1 MMRVALGRTGLQVHP
16 LCLGGNVFGWSANA
30 AQSQE
35 VLTAYESAGGNFIDT
50 ADMYSQWHAGNKGGE
65 SETIIGDWMRT
76 RGNRSEMVIATKVA
90 KLDTRPGLSAANI
103 AAAAEDS
110 LRRLGTD
117 YIDIYYAHHD
127 DEKIPLEESLTAFND
142 LVVAGK
148 VRYLAASNY
157 SAARLEEALKIS
169 RDLGMSEYL
178 LLQPNYNAIVRDEY
192 EGDLMAVAVKEDIPV
207 LPYFSLAAGF
217 LTGKYQPGVEV
228 DSMRADDMP
237 DYKNDRGW
245 AILNALTDIANHE
258 NCSVAAAALGWLRA
272 QPGVV
277 TPIASA
283 RTTEQLAQILP
294 LVELSAEQVARVNA
308 L

>member
-1 MMRVALGRTGLQVHP
+1 MRVALGRTELQVHP

-35 VLTAYESAGGNFIDT
+35 VLSAYESAGGNFIDT
-50 ADMYSQWHAGNKGGE
+50 ADMYSRWHTGNVGGE
-65 SETIIGDWMRT
+65 SETIIGDWMRA

-90 KLDTRPGLSAANI
+90 KLATRPGLSAANI

-127 DEKIPLEESLTAFND
+127 DEEIPLEESLTAFNE
-142 LVVAGK
+142 LVAAGK

-169 RDLGMSEYL
+169 RELGMSEYL
-178 LLQPNYNAIVRDEY
+178 LLQPNYNAIVRNEY

-228 DSMRADDMP
+228 DSVRAGDMP

-245 AILNALTDIANHE
+245 AILNAITEIAKQE
-258 NCSVAAAALGWLRA
+258 NTSIAAVALGWLRA

-283 RTTEQLAQILP
+283 RTIEQLAEILP
-294 LVELSAEQVARVNA
+294 VVELSAEQVAQVNA

>member
-1 MMRVALGRTGLQVHP
+1 MRVALGRTGLQVHP

-35 VLTAYESAGGNFIDT
+35 VLSAYESAGGNFIDT
-50 ADMYSQWHAGNKGGE
+50 ADMYSRWHTGNVGGE
-65 SETIIGDWMRT
+65 SETIIGDWMRA

-90 KLDTRPGLSAANI
+90 KLATRPGLSAANI

-127 DEKIPLEESLTAFND
+127 DEEIPLEESLTAFNE
-142 LVVAGK
+142 LVAAGK

-169 RDLGMSEYL
+169 RELGMSEYL
-178 LLQPNYNAIVRDEY
+178 LLQPNYNAIVRNEY

-228 DSMRADDMP
+228 DSVRAGDMP

-245 AILNALTDIANHE
+245 AILNAITEIAKQE
-258 NCSVAAAALGWLRA
+258 NTSIAAVALGWLRA

-283 RTTEQLAQILP
+283 RTIEQLAEILP
-294 LVELSAEQVARVNA
+294 VVELSAEQVAQVNA

>member
-1 MMRVALGRTGLQVHP
+1 MRVALGRTELQVHP

-50 ADMYSQWHAGNKGGE
+50 ADMYSRWHTGNVGGE
-65 SETIIGDWMRT
+65 SETIIGDWMRA

-90 KLDTRPGLSAANI
+90 KLATRPGLSAANI

-127 DEKIPLEESLTAFND
+127 DEEVSLEESLTAFNE
-142 LVVAGK
+142 LVTAGK

-178 LLQPNYNAIVRDEY
+178 LLQPNYNAIVRNEY

-228 DSMRADDMP
+228 DSVRAGDMP

-245 AILNALTDIANHE
+245 AILNVLTEIAKQE
-258 NCSVAAAALGWLRA
+258 NTSIAAVALGWLRG

-283 RTTEQLAQILP
+283 RTTEQLAEILP
-294 LVELSAEQVARVNA
+294 VIELSAEQVARVNS

>member
-1 MMRVALGRTGLQVHP
+1 M
-16 LCLGGNVFGWSANA
+16 NA
-30 AQSQE
+30 
-35 VLTAYESAGGNFIDT
+35 
-50 ADMYSQWHAGNKGGE
+50 
-65 SETIIGDWMRT
+65 

-90 KLDTRPGLSAANI
+90 KLATRPGLSAANI

-127 DEKIPLEESLTAFND
+127 DEEIPLEESLTAFNE
-142 LVVAGK
+142 LVTSGK

-157 SAARLEEALKIS
+157 SATRLEEALKIS

-178 LLQPNYNAIVRDEY
+178 LLQPNYNAIVRNEY

-228 DSMRADDMP
+228 DSVRAGDMP

-245 AILNALTDIANHE
+245 AILNAITEIAKQQNT
-258 NCSVAAAALGWLRA
+258 SIAAVALGWLRA

-283 RTTEQLAQILP
+283 RTTEQLAEILP
-294 LVELSAEQVARVNA
+294 VVELSAEQVAKVNA

>member
-1 MMRVALGRTGLQVHP
+1 MRVALGRTELQVHP

-35 VLTAYESAGGNFIDT
+35 VLSAYESAGGNFIDT
-50 ADMYSQWHAGNKGGE
+50 ADMYSRWHTGNVGGE
-65 SETIIGDWMRT
+65 SETIIGDWMRA
-76 RGNRSEMVIATKVA
+76 RGNRNEMVIATKVA
-90 KLDTRPGLSAANI
+90 KLATRPGLSAANI

-127 DEKIPLEESLTAFND
+127 DEEIPLEESLTAFNE
-142 LVVAGK
+142 LVAAGK

-178 LLQPNYNAIVRDEY
+178 LLQPNYNAIVRNEY

-228 DSMRADDMP
+228 DSVRAGDMP

-245 AILNALTDIANHE
+245 AILNAITEIAKQE
-258 NCSVAAAALGWLRA
+258 NTSIAAVALGWLRA

-283 RTTEQLAQILP
+283 RTIEQLAEILP
-294 LVELSAEQVARVNA
+294 VVELSAEQVAQVNA

>member
-1 MMRVALGRTGLQVHP
+1 MRVALGKTDLQVHP

-30 AQSQE
+30 EQSQE
-35 VLTAYESAGGNFIDT
+35 VLTAYETAGGNFIDT
-50 ADMYSQWHAGNKGGE
+50 ADMYSRWHTGNVGGE
-65 SETIIGDWMRT
+65 SETIIGDWMRS
-76 RGNRSEMVIATKVA
+76 RGNRSEMIIATKVA
-90 KLDTRPGLSAANI
+90 KLATRPGLSAANI

-127 DEKIPLEESLTAFND
+127 DEEIPLEESLTAFNK
-142 LVVAGK
+142 LVTTGK

-157 SAARLEEALKIS
+157 TASRLAEALKVS

-192 EGDLMAVAVKEDIPV
+192 EGDLMATAVKEDISV
-207 LPYFSLAAGF
+207 LPYFSLATGF

-228 DSMRADDMP
+228 DSVRAGDMP
-237 DYKNDRGW
+237 DYMNDRGW
-245 AILNALTDIANHE
+245 AILNALSEIAKAE
-258 NCSVAAAALGWLRA
+258 NTTIAATALGWLRA

-283 RTTEQLAQILP
+283 RTVEQLAEILP
-294 LVELSAEQVARVNA
+294 VVELTAQQVASVNA

>member
-1 MMRVALGRTGLQVHP
+1 MMRVALGKTGLQVHP

-35 VLTAYESAGGNFIDT
+35 VLSTYESAGGNFIDT
-50 ADMYSQWHAGNKGGE
+50 ADMYSEWQTGNIGGE
-65 SETIIGDWMRT
+65 SETIIGDWMRA

-90 KLDTRPGLSAANI
+90 KLSTRPGLSAANI

-127 DEKIPLEESLTAFND
+127 DEETPLEESLTAFNE
-142 LVVAGK
+142 LVTAGK

-157 SAARLEEALKIS
+157 SAARLQEALKIS

-178 LLQPNYNAIVRDEY
+178 LLQPNYNAIVRKEY

-228 DSMRADDMP
+228 DSVRAGDMP

-245 AILNALTDIANHE
+245 AILNALTEIAKQE
-258 NCSVAAAALGWLRA
+258 NTSIAAVALGWLRA

-283 RTTEQLAQILP
+283 RTTEQLAEILP
-294 LVELSAEQVARVNA
+294 VVELSAEQVAQVNA

>member
-1 MMRVALGRTGLQVHP
+1 MR
-16 LCLGGNVFGWSANA
+16 S
-30 AQSQE
+30 
-35 VLTAYESAGGNFIDT
+35 
-50 ADMYSQWHAGNKGGE
+50 
-65 SETIIGDWMRT
+65 

-90 KLDTRPGLSAANI
+90 KLATRPGLSAANI

-127 DEKIPLEESLTAFND
+127 DEEIPLEESLTAFNE
-142 LVVAGK
+142 LVAAGK

-192 EGDLMAVAVKEDIPV
+192 EGDLMAFAVKEEIPV

-228 DSMRADDMP
+228 DSVRAGDMP

-245 AILNALTDIANHE
+245 AILNAITEIAKQE
-258 NCSVAAAALGWLRA
+258 NTSIAAVALGWLRA

-283 RTTEQLAQILP
+283 RTVEQLAEILP
-294 LVELSAEQVARVNA
+294 VVELSAQQVASVNA

>member
-1 MMRVALGRTGLQVHP
+1 MRVALGRTGLQVHP

-35 VLTAYESAGGNFIDT
+35 VLNAYEAAGGNFIDT
-50 ADMYSQWHAGNKGGE
+50 ADMYSRWHTGNVGGE
-65 SETIIGDWMRT
+65 SETIIGDWMRS
-76 RGNRSEMVIATKVA
+76 RSNRSEMVIATKVA
-90 KLDTRPGLSAANI
+90 KLATRPGLSAANI

-127 DEKIPLEESLTAFND
+127 DEETPLEESLTAFNE
-142 LVVAGK
+142 LVTAGK

-157 SAARLEEALKIS
+157 TASRLEEALKIS

-192 EGDLMAVAVKEDIPV
+192 EGDLMATAVKEGIPV

-228 DSMRADDMP
+228 DSVRAGDMP

-245 AILNALTDIANHE
+245 AILKALTEIANQK
-258 NCSVAAAALGWLRA
+258 NTSIAAVALGWLRA

-283 RTTEQLAQILP
+283 RTTEQLAEILP
-294 LVELSAEQVARVNA
+294 VVELSAEQVAQVNA

>member
-1 MMRVALGRTGLQVHP
+1 MRVALGRTELQVHP

-35 VLTAYESAGGNFIDT
+35 VLTAYETAGGNFIDT
-50 ADMYSQWHAGNKGGE
+50 ADMYSRWHTGNVGGE
-65 SETIIGDWMRT
+65 SETIIGDWMRA

-90 KLDTRPGLSAANI
+90 KLATRPGLSAANI

-110 LRRLGTD
+110 LRRLRTD

-127 DEKIPLEESLTAFND
+127 DEEIPLEESLTAFNK
-142 LVVAGK
+142 LVTSGK

-228 DSMRADDMP
+228 DSVRAGDMP

-245 AILNALTDIANHE
+245 AILNAITEIAKQE
-258 NCSVAAAALGWLRA
+258 NTSIAAVALGWLRA

-283 RTTEQLAQILP
+283 RTTEQLAEILP
-294 LVELSAEQVARVNA
+294 VVELSVEQVAQVNA

>member
-1 MMRVALGRTGLQVHP
+1 MRVALGRTGLQVHP

-30 AQSQE
+30 EQSEE

-50 ADMYSQWHAGNKGGE
+50 ADMYSRWHTGNVGGE
-65 SETIIGDWMRT
+65 SETIIGDWMKA

-90 KLDTRPGLSAANI
+90 KLATRPGLSAANI

-127 DEKIPLEESLTAFND
+127 DEEIPLEESLTAFNE

-192 EGDLMAVAVKEDIPV
+192 EGDLMTVAVKEEIPV

-228 DSMRADDMP
+228 DSVRAGDMP

-245 AILNALTDIANHE
+245 AILSALTEIAKQE
-258 NCSVAAAALGWLRA
+258 NTSIAAVALGWLRA

-283 RTTEQLAQILP
+283 RTTEQLAEILP
-294 LVELSAEQVARVNA
+294 VVELSAQQVAKINA

>member
-1 MMRVALGRTGLQVHP
+1 MRVALGKTELQVHP
-16 LCLGGNVFGWSANA
+16 LCLGGNVFGWSADA

-35 VLTAYESAGGNFIDT
+35 VLSAYESAGGNFIDT
-50 ADMYSQWHAGNKGGE
+50 ADMYSRWHTGNVGGE
-65 SETIIGDWMRT
+65 SETIIGDWMKA

-90 KLDTRPGLSAANI
+90 KLATRPGLSAANI

-127 DEKIPLEESLTAFND
+127 DEEIPLEESLSAFNE
-142 LVVAGK
+142 LVASGK

-178 LLQPNYNAIVRDEY
+178 LLQPNYSAIVRNEY

-228 DSMRADDMP
+228 DSVRAGDMP

-245 AILNALTDIANHE
+245 AILNAITEIAKQE
-258 NCSVAAAALGWLRA
+258 NTSIAAVALGWLRA

-283 RTTEQLAQILP
+283 RTTEQLAEILP
-294 LVELSAEQVARVNA
+294 VVELSAEQVAQVNA

>member
-1 MMRVALGRTGLQVHP
+1 MRVALGKTDLQVHP
-16 LCLGGNVFGWSANA
+16 LCLGGNVFGWSADA
-30 AQSQE
+30 AQSNE

-50 ADMYSQWHAGNKGGE
+50 ADMYSRWHTGNIGGE
-65 SETIIGDWMRT
+65 SETIIGDWMRA

-90 KLDTRPGLSAANI
+90 KLGTRPGLSAANI

-127 DEKIPLEESLTAFND
+127 DEEIPLEESLTAFNA
-142 LVVAGK
+142 LVTAGK

-157 SAARLEEALKIS
+157 SAARLDEALKIS
-169 RDLGMSEYL
+169 RELGISEYL
-178 LLQPNYNAIVRDEY
+178 LLQPHYNAIVRNEY
-192 EGDLMAVAVKEDIPV
+192 EGDLMATAVKEDIPV
-207 LPYFSLAAGF
+207 LPYFALAAGF
-217 LTGKYQPGVEV
+217 LTGKYQPGVAV
-228 DSMRADDMP
+228 DSVRAEDMP
-237 DYKNDRGW
+237 EYMNDRGW
-245 AILNALTDIANHE
+245 AILNALTEIAHE
-258 NCSVAAAALGWLRA
+258 ENTSTAAIALGWLRA

-283 RTTEQLAQILP
+283 RTPEQLAQILP
-294 LVELSAEQVARVNA
+294 VVELSAEQVAKVNA

>member
-1 MMRVALGRTGLQVHP
+1 MRVALGRTDLQVHP

-30 AQSQE
+30 EQSNE
-35 VLTAYESAGGNFIDT
+35 VLTAYETAGGNFIDT
-50 ADMYSQWHAGNKGGE
+50 ADMYSRWHTGNVGGE
-65 SETIIGDWMRT
+65 SETIIGDWMRS

-90 KLDTRPGLSAANI
+90 KLATRPGLSAANI

-127 DEKIPLEESLTAFND
+127 DEEAPLEESLTAFNE
-142 LVVAGK
+142 LVTAGK

-157 SAARLEEALKIS
+157 TASRLEEALKIS

-192 EGDLMAVAVKEDIPV
+192 EGDLMATAVKEDIPV
-207 LPYFSLAAGF
+207 LPYFSLATGF

-228 DSMRADDMP
+228 DSVRAGDMP
-237 DYKNDRGW
+237 DYMNDRGW
-245 AILNALTDIANHE
+245 AILNALSEIAKAE
-258 NCSVAAAALGWLRA
+258 NTTIAAAALGWLRA

-283 RTTEQLAQILP
+283 RTVEQLAEILP
-294 LVELSAEQVARVNA
+294 VVELSAQQVAGVNA

>member
-1 MMRVALGRTGLQVHP
+1 MRVALGRTELQVHP

-30 AQSQE
+30 AQSEE
-35 VLTAYESAGGNFIDT
+35 VLSAYESAGGNFIDT
-50 ADMYSQWHAGNKGGE
+50 ADMYSRWHTGNVGGE
-65 SETIIGDWMRT
+65 SETIIGDWMKA

-90 KLDTRPGLSAANI
+90 KLATRPGLSAANI

-127 DEKIPLEESLTAFND
+127 DEEIPLEESLTAFNE
-142 LVVAGK
+142 LVAAGK

-169 RDLGMSEYL
+169 RELGMSEYL
-178 LLQPNYNAIVRDEY
+178 LLQPNYNAIVRNEY

-228 DSMRADDMP
+228 DSVRAGDMP

-245 AILNALTDIANHE
+245 AILNAITEIAKQE
-258 NCSVAAAALGWLRA
+258 NTSIAAVALGWLRA

-283 RTTEQLAQILP
+283 RTIEQLAEILP
-294 LVELSAEQVARVNA
+294 VVELSAEQVAQVNA

>member
-1 MMRVALGRTGLQVHP
+1 MRVALGRTELQVHP
-16 LCLGGNVFGWSANA
+16 LCLGGNVFGWSADA

-35 VLTAYESAGGNFIDT
+35 VLSAYESAGGNFIDT
-50 ADMYSQWHAGNKGGE
+50 ADMYSRWHTGNVGGE
-65 SETIIGDWMRT
+65 SETIIGDWMKA

-90 KLDTRPGLSAANI
+90 KLATRPGLSAANI

-127 DEKIPLEESLTAFND
+127 DEEIPLEESLTAFNE
-142 LVVAGK
+142 LVTAGK

-228 DSMRADDMP
+228 DSVRAGDMP

-245 AILNALTDIANHE
+245 AILSVITDIAKQE
-258 NCSVAAAALGWLRA
+258 NTSIAAVALGWLRA

-283 RTTEQLAQILP
+283 RTTEQLAEILP
-294 LVELSAEQVARVNA
+294 VVELSPQQVAQVNA

>member
-1 MMRVALGRTGLQVHP
+1 MRVALGRTELKVHP

-35 VLTAYESAGGNFIDT
+35 VLTAYETAGGNFIDT
-50 ADMYSQWHAGNKGGE
+50 ADMYSRWHTGNVGGE
-65 SETIIGDWMRT
+65 SETIIGDWMRA
-76 RGNRSEMVIATKVA
+76 RGNRNEMVIATKVA
-90 KLDTRPGLSAANI
+90 KLATRPGLSAANI

-127 DEKIPLEESLTAFND
+127 DEEIPLEESLTAFNE
-142 LVVAGK
+142 LVAAGK

-169 RDLGMSEYL
+169 RELGMSEYL
-178 LLQPNYNAIVRDEY
+178 LLQPNYNAIVRNEY

-228 DSMRADDMP
+228 DSVRAGDMP

-245 AILNALTDIANHE
+245 AILNAITEIAKQE
-258 NCSVAAAALGWLRA
+258 NTSIAAVALGWLRA

-283 RTTEQLAQILP
+283 RTIEQLAEILP
-294 LVELSAEQVARVNA
+294 VVELSAEQVAKVNA

>member
-1 MMRVALGRTGLQVHP
+1 MRVALGRTELQVHP

-35 VLTAYESAGGNFIDT
+35 VLTAYESSGGNFIDT
-50 ADMYSQWHAGNKGGE
+50 ADMYSRWHTGNVGGE
-65 SETIIGDWMRT
+65 SETIIGDWMRS
-76 RGNRSEMVIATKVA
+76 RGNRSEIVIATKVA
-90 KLDTRPGLSAANI
+90 KLGTRPGLSAANI

-127 DEKIPLEESLTAFND
+127 DEEIPLEESLTAFNE
-142 LVVAGK
+142 LVTAGK

-157 SAARLEEALKIS
+157 TASRLEEALKIS

-192 EGDLMAVAVKEDIPV
+192 EGDLMATAVKEDIPV
-207 LPYFSLAAGF
+207 LPYFSLATGF

-228 DSMRADDMP
+228 DSVRAGDMP
-237 DYKNDRGW
+237 DYMNDRGW
-245 AILNALTDIANHE
+245 AILNALSEIAKAE
-258 NCSVAAAALGWLRA
+258 NTTIAAAALGWLRA

-283 RTTEQLAQILP
+283 RTVEQLAEILP
-294 LVELSAEQVARVNA
+294 VVELSAQQVAGVNA

>member
-1 MMRVALGRTGLQVHP
+1 MRIALGRTGLQVHP

-30 AQSQE
+30 EQSQE
-35 VLTAYESAGGNFIDT
+35 VLNAYETAGGNFIDT
-50 ADMYSQWHAGNKGGE
+50 ADMYSRWHTGNVGGE
-65 SETIIGDWMRT
+65 SETIIGDWMRS
-76 RGNRSEMVIATKVA
+76 RGNRSEMIIATKVA
-90 KLDTRPGLSAANI
+90 KLATRPGLSAANI

-127 DEKIPLEESLTAFND
+127 DEETPLEESLTAFHE
-142 LVVAGK
+142 LVTAGK

-157 SAARLEEALKIS
+157 TASRLEEALKIS
-169 RDLGMSEYL
+169 RDLGISEYL

-192 EGDLMAVAVKEDIPV
+192 EGDLMATAVKEDIPV

-228 DSMRADDMP
+228 DSVRAGDMP

-245 AILNALTDIANHE
+245 AILNALTEIAKQKNT
-258 NCSVAAAALGWLRA
+258 SIAAVALGWLRA

-283 RTTEQLAQILP
+283 RTNAQLAEILP
-294 LVELSAEQVARVNA
+294 VVELSAEQVAQVNA

>member
-1 MMRVALGRTGLQVHP
+1 MRVALGRTELQVHP

-35 VLTAYESAGGNFIDT
+35 VLSAYESAGGNFIDT
-50 ADMYSQWHAGNKGGE
+50 ADMYSRWHTGNVGGE
-65 SETIIGDWMRT
+65 SETIIGDWMKA

-90 KLDTRPGLSAANI
+90 KLATRPGLSAANI

-110 LRRLGTD
+110 LRRLRTD

-127 DEKIPLEESLTAFND
+127 DEEIPLEESLTAFNE
-142 LVVAGK
+142 LVAAGK

-178 LLQPNYNAIVRDEY
+178 LLQPNYNAIVRNEY
-192 EGDLMAVAVKEDIPV
+192 EGDLMAAAVKEDVPV

-228 DSMRADDMP
+228 DSVRAGDMP

-245 AILNALTDIANHE
+245 AILNAITEIAKQE
-258 NCSVAAAALGWLRA
+258 NTSIAAVALGWLRA

-283 RTTEQLAQILP
+283 RTTEQLAEILP
-294 LVELSAEQVARVNA
+294 VVELSAEQVAQVNA

>member
-1 MMRVALGRTGLQVHP
+1 MRVALGRTGLQVHP

-35 VLTAYESAGGNFIDT
+35 VLSAYESAGGNFIDT
-50 ADMYSQWHAGNKGGE
+50 ADMYSRWHTGNVGGE
-65 SETIIGDWMRT
+65 SETIIGDWMRS

-90 KLDTRPGLSAANI
+90 KLATRPGLSAANI

-127 DEKIPLEESLTAFND
+127 DEEIPLEESLTAFNE
-142 LVVAGK
+142 LVTAGK

-157 SAARLEEALKIS
+157 TASRLEEALKIS

-192 EGDLMAVAVKEDIPV
+192 EGDLMATAVKEDIPV
-207 LPYFSLAAGF
+207 LPYFSLATGF

-228 DSMRADDMP
+228 DSVRAGDMP
-237 DYKNDRGW
+237 DYMNDRGW
-245 AILNALTDIANHE
+245 AILNALSEIAKAE
-258 NCSVAAAALGWLRA
+258 NTTIAAAALGWLRA

-283 RTTEQLAQILP
+283 RTVEQLAEILP
-294 LVELSAEQVARVNA
+294 VVELSAQQVAGVNA

>member
-1 MMRVALGRTGLQVHP
+1 MRVALGKTDLQVHP

-30 AQSQE
+30 EQSVD
-35 VLTAYESAGGNFIDT
+35 VLTAYELAGGNFIDT
-50 ADMYSQWHAGNKGGE
+50 ADMYSRWHTGNVGGE
-65 SETIIGDWMRT
+65 SETIIGDWMRA

-90 KLDTRPGLSAANI
+90 KLGTRPGLSAANI

-127 DEKIPLEESLTAFND
+127 DESIPLEESLTAFHS
-142 LVVAGK
+142 LVTAGK
-148 VRYLAASNY
+148 VRYVAASNY
-157 SAARLEEALKIS
+157 SASRLEEALRIS
-169 RDLGMSEYL
+169 RELGISEYL

-192 EGDLMAVAVKEDIPV
+192 EGDLMASAVKEEIPV

-217 LTGKYQPGVEV
+217 LTGKYQPGIAV
-228 DSMRADDMP
+228 DSVRAEDMS
-237 DYKNDRGW
+237 DYMSDRGW
-245 AILNALTDIANHE
+245 AILNSLTEIATELNT
-258 NCSVAAAALGWLRA
+258 SIAAAALGWLRA
-272 QPGVV
+272 QPGVI

-283 RTTEQLAQILP
+283 RTPEQLAQILP
-294 LVELSAEQVARVNA
+294 VIELSAEQVAKVNA

>member
-1 MMRVALGRTGLQVHP
+1 MRVALGRTGLQVHP
-16 LCLGGNVFGWSANA
+16 LCLGGNVFGWSANVE
-30 AQSQE
+30 QSQQ

-50 ADMYSQWHAGNKGGE
+50 ADMYSRWHTGNVGGE
-65 SETIIGDWMRT
+65 SETIIGDWMRA
-76 RGNRSEMVIATKVA
+76 RGNRSDMVIATKVA
-90 KLDTRPGLSAANI
+90 KLETRPGLSAANI
-103 AAAAEDS
+103 ADAAEDS

-127 DEKIPLEESLTAFND
+127 DEEIPLEESLTAFNE

-169 RDLGMSEYL
+169 RDFGMSEYL

-217 LTGKYQPGVEV
+217 LTGKYQPGVDV
-228 DSMRADDMP
+228 DSVRAGDMP

-245 AILNALTDIANHE
+245 AILNALTEIANQE
-258 NCSVAAAALGWLRA
+258 NCSIAAAALAWLRA

-294 LVELSAEQVARVNA
+294 VVELSAEQVARVNA

>member
-1 MMRVALGRTGLQVHP
+1 MRIALGKTDLQVHP

-30 AQSQE
+30 EQSQE
-35 VLTAYESAGGNFIDT
+35 VLTAYEVAGGNFIDT
-50 ADMYSQWHAGNKGGE
+50 ADMYSRWHSGNVGGE
-65 SETIIGDWMRT
+65 SETIIGDWMRS

-90 KLDTRPGLSAANI
+90 KLATRPGLSATNI

-127 DEKIPLEESLTAFND
+127 DESIPLEESLTAFNE
-142 LVVAGK
+142 LVTSGK

-157 SAARLEEALKIS
+157 TSERLEEALKIS
-169 RDLGMSEYL
+169 RELGLSEYL
-178 LLQPNYNAIVRDEY
+178 LLQPNYNAIVREEY
-192 EGDLMAVAVKEDIPV
+192 EGDLMATAVKENIPV

-217 LTGKYQPGVEV
+217 LTGKYQPGVTVESV
-228 DSMRADDMP
+228 RADDMS
-237 DYKNDRGW
+237 DYMNDRGW
-245 AILNALTDIANHE
+245 AILEALTDIAQEE
-258 NCSVAAAALGWLRA
+258 NTSIAAATLGWLRS

-283 RTTEQLAQILP
+283 RTPEQLAQILP
-294 LVELSAEQVARVNA
+294 VVELSAEQVARVNA

>member
-30 AQSQE
+30 SQSQE

-192 EGDLMAVAVKEDIPV
+192 EGDLMAVAVKKDIPV

-228 DSMRADDMP
+228 DSVRADDMP

-294 LVELSAEQVARVNA
+294 LAELSAEQVARVNA

>member
-1 MMRVALGRTGLQVHP
+1 MRVALGRTGLQVHP

-30 AQSQE
+30 EQSNE
-35 VLTAYESAGGNFIDT
+35 VLTAYETAGGNFIDT
-50 ADMYSQWHAGNKGGE
+50 ADMYSRWHTGNVGGE
-65 SETIIGDWMRT
+65 SETIIGDWMRS

-90 KLDTRPGLSAANI
+90 KLATRPGLSAANI

-127 DEKIPLEESLTAFND
+127 DEETPLEDSLTAFNE
-142 LVVAGK
+142 LVTAGK

-157 SAARLEEALKIS
+157 TASRLEEALKIS

-192 EGDLMAVAVKEDIPV
+192 EGDLMATAVKEDIPV
-207 LPYFSLAAGF
+207 LPYFSLATGF

-228 DSMRADDMP
+228 DSVRAGDMP
-237 DYKNDRGW
+237 DYMNDRGW
-245 AILNALTDIANHE
+245 AILNALSEIAKAE
-258 NCSVAAAALGWLRA
+258 NTTIAAAALGWLRA

-283 RTTEQLAQILP
+283 RTVEQLAEILP
-294 LVELSAEQVARVNA
+294 VVELSAQQVAGVNA

>member
-1 MMRVALGRTGLQVHP
+1 MRVALGRTELQVHP

-30 AQSQE
+30 AQSEE
-35 VLTAYESAGGNFIDT
+35 VLSAYESAGGNFIDT
-50 ADMYSQWHAGNKGGE
+50 ADMYSRWHTGNVGGE
-65 SETIIGDWMRT
+65 SETIIGDWMRA

-90 KLDTRPGLSAANI
+90 KLATRPGLSAANI

-127 DEKIPLEESLTAFND
+127 DDEIPLEESLTAFNE
-142 LVVAGK
+142 LVAAGK

-169 RDLGMSEYL
+169 RELGMSEYL
-178 LLQPNYNAIVRDEY
+178 LLQPNYNAIVRNEY

-228 DSMRADDMP
+228 DSVRAGDMP

-245 AILNALTDIANHE
+245 AILNAITEIAKQE
-258 NCSVAAAALGWLRA
+258 STSIAAVALGWLRA

-283 RTTEQLAQILP
+283 RTIEQLAEIL
-294 LVELSAEQVARVNA
+294 LVVELSAEQVAQVNA

>member
-1 MMRVALGRTGLQVHP
+1 MRVALGRTDLQVHP

-35 VLTAYESAGGNFIDT
+35 VLTAYETAGGNFIDT
-50 ADMYSQWHAGNKGGE
+50 ADMYSRWHTGNVGGE
-65 SETIIGDWMRT
+65 SETIIGDWMRS

-90 KLDTRPGLSAANI
+90 KLATRPGLSAANI

-127 DEKIPLEESLTAFND
+127 DEEIPLEESLTAFNE
-142 LVVAGK
+142 LVTAGK

-157 SAARLEEALKIS
+157 TASRLEEALKIS

-192 EGDLMAVAVKEDIPV
+192 EGDLMATAVKEDIPV
-207 LPYFSLAAGF
+207 LPYFSLATGF

-228 DSMRADDMP
+228 DSVRAGDMP
-237 DYKNDRGW
+237 DYMNDRGW
-245 AILNALTDIANHE
+245 AILNALSEIAKAE
-258 NCSVAAAALGWLRA
+258 NTTIAAAALGWLRA

-283 RTTEQLAQILP
+283 RTVKQLAEILP
-294 LVELSAEQVARVNA
+294 VVELSAQQVAGVNA

>member
-1 MMRVALGRTGLQVHP
+1 MRVALGKTDLQVHP
-16 LCLGGNVFGWSANA
+16 LCLGGNVFGWSASA
-30 AQSQE
+30 EQSYE

-50 ADMYSQWHAGNKGGE
+50 ADMYSRWHTGNVGGE
-65 SETIIGDWMRT
+65 SEAIIGDWMKA

-90 KLDTRPGLSAANI
+90 KLATRPGLSAANI

-117 YIDIYYAHHD
+117 YIDVYYAHHD
-127 DEKIPLEESLTAFND
+127 DDKTPLEESLTAFNE
-142 LVVAGK
+142 LVTAGK

-169 RDLGMSEYL
+169 RELGMSEYL

-228 DSMRADDMP
+228 DSVRAGDMP

-245 AILNALTDIANHE
+245 ATLNALTEIAQQE
-258 NCSVAAAALGWLRA
+258 NTSIASVALGWLRA

-283 RTTEQLAQILP
+283 RTPEQLAEILP
-294 LVELSAEQVARVNA
+294 IVELSAEQVAKVNA

>member
-1 MMRVALGRTGLQVHP
+1 MRVALGRTGLQVHP

-35 VLTAYESAGGNFIDT
+35 VLTAYETAGGNFIDT
-50 ADMYSQWHAGNKGGE
+50 ADMYSRWHTGNVGGE
-65 SETIIGDWMRT
+65 SETIIGDWMKA

-90 KLDTRPGLSAANI
+90 KLATRPGLSAANI

-110 LRRLGTD
+110 LRRLRTD

-127 DEKIPLEESLTAFND
+127 DEEIPLEESLTAFNE
-142 LVVAGK
+142 LVAAGK

-169 RDLGMSEYL
+169 GDLGMSEYL

-192 EGDLMAVAVKEDIPV
+192 EGDLMAVAVKEEIPV

-228 DSMRADDMP
+228 DSVRAGDMP

-245 AILNALTDIANHE
+245 AILNAITEIAKQE
-258 NCSVAAAALGWLRA
+258 NTSIAAVALGWLRA

-283 RTTEQLAQILP
+283 RTTEQLAEILP
-294 LVELSAEQVARVNA
+294 VVELSAEQVAQVNA